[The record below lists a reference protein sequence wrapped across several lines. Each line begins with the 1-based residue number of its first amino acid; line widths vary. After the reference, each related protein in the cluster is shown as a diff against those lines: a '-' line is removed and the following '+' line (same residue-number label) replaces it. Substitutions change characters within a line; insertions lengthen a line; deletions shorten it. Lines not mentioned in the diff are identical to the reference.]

1 MGRHQPGSDRDE
13 RAIFDT
19 IAETY
24 RFAPEA
30 EQQAM
35 VVELRDALPTIP
47 AGERESLIDAIERAI
62 GENLEWQEPE
72 L

>member
-1 MGRHQPGSDRDE
+1 MTREKPGSDRDD

-24 RFAPEA
+24 RLAPEP
-30 EQQAM
+30 EQRAM
-35 VVELRDALPTIP
+35 VVELRDKLPAIP

-72 L
+72 V